1 MFTINAQPR
10 PLPSVEY
17 MSFIDLPSQPFANF
31 WQFFPLH
38 GPTGSNSLNI
48 SLLSLFL
55 LMSQALGLS
64 CISQWILWWGIR
76 SSSYVTF
83 LIIVISFFFIH
94 KSYSEV
100 NMKLLLTLR
109 GRVSCVF
116 PDTPSLICGFGGSL
130 KSVISIGFLFL
141 SIWFIKYLLRVM
153 VISCVK
159 IALGSCLIVTI
170 TTQKNP
176 ETYLKVAEIWEGWY
190 FECSKH
196 G

>member
-1 MFTINAQPR
+1 
-10 PLPSVEY
+10 
-17 MSFIDLPSQPFANF
+17 
-31 WQFFPLH
+31 
-38 GPTGSNSLNI
+38 
-48 SLLSLFL
+48 
-55 LMSQALGLS
+55 
-64 CISQWILWWGIR
+64 
-76 SSSYVTF
+76 
-83 LIIVISFFFIH
+83 
-94 KSYSEV
+94 
-100 NMKLLLTLR
+100 MKLLLTSR

-196 G
+196 GWPKRFILQPGRLLWIVRLCAKDTTCSLQALRISEMSFGFSLDGNWTLTSKNHWSITASEVMEWKGKRGSHYLPSSLHHWILQDSNHLLSYQCRPK